1 MRCHFWNIQILIALH
16 LEGLESLLDM
26 EMLWSLK
33 YWEKQYHFINIY
45 PGTEI
50 LGSLKKY
57 FAHLWCHFHFS
68 LLFKIFFQQK
78 FDRMKRYRKSHKTR
92 SKIIDLA
99 QKFCTLVVQKEIIV
113 VKNTRLNKFS
123 FTYGAIF
130 ANLQREFDDAIY
142 CSTSTLWEYCCSNV
156 ALSIIYSEFQFCSV
170 GQCLLQRHPLVTAP
184 MKKFGKAALSM
195 WTMPLEVLLQ

>member
-1 MRCHFWNIQILIALH
+1 MHLWCHFWNIQILIALH

-123 FTYGAIF
+123 LHLWCHFCQF
-130 ANLQREFDDAIY
+130 AKWIWWCR
-142 CSTSTLWEYCCSNV
+142 
-156 ALSIIYSEFQFCSV
+156 
-170 GQCLLQRHPLVTAP
+170 LLQYLNPLL
-184 MKKFGKAALSM
+184 G
-195 WTMPLEVLLQ
+195 VLLQ